1 MNAAGIFI
9 FGVFVFAFV
18 AAACVLIA
26 YGIVAERRDRQA
38 LEAEQ
43 ARALRSAPGA
53 RPARARSGPSARAS
67 GRSAEAGAAT
77 D

>member
-43 ARALRSAPGA
+43 AQALRSAPGG
-53 RPARARSGPSARAS
+53 PARARSGPSARAS
-67 GRSAEAGAAT
+67 GRSAETGAAT